1 MEQLSALAASTARQT
16 LLFSATFPQPVHA
29 AAQGLLRRP
38 FLLRLGAAATA
49 AGAHGGGAHAG
60 LEEEGEGGDE
70 GEEGDEGA
78 GVESWRELS
87 IPPQVAQHV
96 VVAAEHKKPR
106 KLLRLLESLGHGAS
120 PAARAVAS
128 AAKPGTAGHAARA
141 AERRVLIFANKIK
154 TAAFVAQLLAKHG
167 VHAAL
172 LTSQLPQHARE
183 AVLRRLAAAQTPV
196 LVATD
201 VAARGLHIEGAPAPV
216 TSAATGAQQQQPAGC
231 HPTAPEARPACSG
244 RLAPGPER
252 RERRPP
258 SP

>member
-1 MEQLSALAASTARQT
+1 VEQLSALAASTARQT

-49 AGAHGGGAHAG
+49 AGAHGGGARG
-60 LEEEGEGGDE
+60 RLEEEGEGGDE

-120 PAARAVAS
+120 PAARA
-128 AAKPGTAGHAARA
+128 AAAAAGKPGTAGHAARA

-154 TAAFVAQLLAKHG
+154 TA
-167 VHAAL
+167 
-172 LTSQLPQHARE
+172 P
-183 AVLRRLAAAQTPV
+183 
-196 LVATD
+196 
-201 VAARGLHIEGAPAPV
+201 
-216 TSAATGAQQQQPAGC
+216 
-231 HPTAPEARPACSG
+231 
-244 RLAPGPER
+244 
-252 RERRPP
+252 
-258 SP
+258 

>member
-29 AAQGLLRRP
+29 AAQRLLRRP

-49 AGAHGGGAHAG
+49 AGAHGGGARG
-60 LEEEGEGGDE
+60 RLEEEGEGGDE

-87 IPPQVAQHV
+87 IPPQVAQRV

-120 PAARAVAS
+120 PAARA
-128 AAKPGTAGHAARA
+128 AAAAAGKPGTAGHAARA

-154 TAAFVAQLLAKHG
+154 TA
-167 VHAAL
+167 
-172 LTSQLPQHARE
+172 P
-183 AVLRRLAAAQTPV
+183 
-196 LVATD
+196 
-201 VAARGLHIEGAPAPV
+201 
-216 TSAATGAQQQQPAGC
+216 
-231 HPTAPEARPACSG
+231 
-244 RLAPGPER
+244 
-252 RERRPP
+252 
-258 SP
+258 